1 MIHLHLPGLNTG
13 LNIIVWY
20 QFFLHVIEG
29 VAGEVVGT
37 PIDVGLGT
45 VLEERPWKNCSA
57 FPEGQLWLNPVTA
70 RSLKP
75 VRLSQGGA
83 TGELGGHSCITF
95 LLNFVLIYWFAWS
108 SLRGKWC
115 FPFCCF
121 KQLLKISV
129 SDRTW
134 DKPVAGFFTTWC
146 RNWTTHVEDTASPNT
161 SQSPTNAG
169 RTDKKLL

>member
-1 MIHLHLPGLNTG
+1 M
-13 LNIIVWY
+13 
-20 QFFLHVIEG
+20 
-29 VAGEVVGT
+29 VGA

-95 LLNFVLIYWFAWS
+95 LLNFVLVGLHGAPFMENDGFS
-108 SLRGKWC
+108 S
-115 FPFCCF
+115 
-121 KQLLKISV
+121 
-129 SDRTW
+129 
-134 DKPVAGFFTTWC
+134 VALG
-146 RNWTTHVEDTASPNT
+146 SP
-161 SQSPTNAG
+161 
-169 RTDKKLL
+169 